1 MKLLQWLRD
10 YESISYRSQCLETSW
25 TRENVIVNISI
36 LYRLRER
43 EERKRRGKLD
53 LPYSPYWHTRRLRF
67 TAIFS
72 DFAYRSQ
79 TCVCAYIIGLGKKRE
94 GRRKRN
100 PIGVLSSPALPEL
113 LQAHSPFPHR
123 FTYIRQ
129 SQTFLRAQFIAER
142 PSLPHRYKACWCAR
156 RIPSFGSNCH
166 NWITKEI
173 SELRFDYECA
183 HVTLATTSYR
193 GRFI

>member
-1 MKLLQWLRD
+1 MLNV
-10 YESISYRSQCLETSW
+10 I
-25 TRENVIVNISI
+25 TREHVIVNISI
-36 LYRLRER
+36 LYRSRE
-43 EERKRRGKLD
+43 EERKRRRELD

-79 TCVCAYIIGLGKKRE
+79 MCVCAYIIGLGKKE
-94 GRRKRN
+94 RRKKEEK
-100 PIGVLSSPALPEL
+100 PIAVLSSPALREL

-142 PSLPHRYKACWCAR
+142 PPLLHRYKACWCAR

-166 NWITKEI
+166 N
-173 SELRFDYECA
+173 
-183 HVTLATTSYR
+183 
-193 GRFI
+193 